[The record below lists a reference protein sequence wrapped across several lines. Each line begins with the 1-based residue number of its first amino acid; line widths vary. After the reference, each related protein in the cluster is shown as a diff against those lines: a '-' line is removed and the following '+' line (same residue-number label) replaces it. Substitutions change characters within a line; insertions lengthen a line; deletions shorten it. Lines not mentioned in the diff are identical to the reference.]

1 MSDVCVYYFIDAD
14 EHADGNLISTRAATL
29 EAIKGRGEPIM
40 DSQFVV
46 DHTELD
52 ADGFVPEYGLS
63 TNAADILE
71 LQIKSL
77 KLRAESRDT
86 EALKLNRS
94 TDGTYKYLLY
104 VESRELRN
112 QAHRLETQRVDL
124 LMSEAVV
131 YRFSCANDEDGT
143 AVVAPQSATLAA
155 IAKRNGKPIEDTR
168 RVVDPRDI
176 DPNGFYSVGHA

>member
-1 MSDVCVYYFIDAD
+1 MSDVYVSSFIDAD
-14 EHADGNLISTRAATL
+14 ECAGGKLISTRAATL
-29 EAIKGRGEPIM
+29 QAIKGRGEPIM

-52 ADGFVPEYGLS
+52 GDGFVPEYGLS
-63 TNAADILE
+63 TNAADILR

-86 EALKLNRS
+86 EALKLKRS
-94 TDGTYKYLLY
+94 TDGAQKYLLY
-104 VESRELRN
+104 MESRELRN

-124 LMSEAVV
+124 LVSEAVV
-131 YRFSCANDEDGT
+131 YRFSCSNDEDGA

-155 IAKRNGKPIEDTR
+155 IAKRKGKPIEDTR
-168 RVVDPRDI
+168 RVVDSRDI
-176 DPNGFYSVGHA
+176 DPNGFYSISSG

>member
-1 MSDVCVYYFIDAD
+1 MSDVDVYFFIDAD
-14 EHADGNLISTRAATL
+14 GRTDGNLVSTRAATL

-52 ADGFVPEYGLS
+52 GDGFVPEYGFS
-63 TNAADILE
+63 SNAAEILR
-71 LQIKSL
+71 LQIRSL
-77 KLRAESRDT
+77 KLRAESRDA
-86 EALKLNRS
+86 EALKLNRA
-94 TDGTYKYLLY
+94 TDGANKYVLY
-104 VESRELRN
+104 VEGRELRN

-131 YRFSCANDEDGT
+131 YRFLCSNEEDGT
-143 AVVAPQSATLAA
+143 ASVAPQSATLAA
-155 IAKRNGKPIEDTR
+155 IAKRKGKPIEDTR

-176 DPNGFYSVGHA
+176 DPNGFYSVGQA